1 MAMNLEGQTQVV
13 NGHEPKGT
21 DRQVVGHDPREID
34 RLLVAVNLER
44 QTGF

>member
-1 MAMNLEGQTQVV
+1 MNLEGQTQVV
-13 NGHEPKGT
+13 SGHEPKGT
-21 DRQVVGHDPREID
+21 DRQVVSGHDPREID